1 MRGTVLVC
9 LACASLLSMTVAEA
23 QPAISEGSC
32 GKEAWNKFVP
42 DLVTAQSAFVRG
54 DPAQMKA
61 LWSHADDVTLM
72 GAWGG
77 HERGWAAVGAR
88 LDWVSKSNTG
98 GQGTY
103 DYKEVASIVGSDLAL
118 FVSNR
123 AHRDSK
129 YRWRCDETSPC
140 DSRYALRKCELA
152 GCLSAR

>member
-61 LWSHADDVTLM
+61 LWSHADDVTS
-72 GAWGG
+72 WGHG
-77 HERGWAAVGAR
+77 EVT
-88 LDWVSKSNTG
+88 SEG
-98 GQGTY
+98 GRRS
-103 DYKEVASIVGSDLAL
+103 A
-118 FVSNR
+118 
-123 AHRDSK
+123 RDSTGFPRVIPEDK
-129 YRWRCDETSPC
+129 ERTTTRRSLRSLDQIWRSSFKSSI
-140 DSRYALRKCELA
+140 SRIQVWMAVRRA
-152 GCLSAR
+152 ISA